1 MNALFLQLK
10 RPRTRKLPGEGVADI
25 WDAPAAANAADN
37 QIENADASAQAAVR
51 LAGKARATPKHA
63 KPLACHPGL
72 SYNPQ
77 TKDHQD
83 IVAAA
88 VAVELS
94 RNEAKAEKDE
104 LWSRAM
110 AAKAAAPEEPISDE
124 VLVHVH

>member
-1 MNALFLQLK
+1 LK
-10 RPRTRKLPGEGVADI
+10 RPRTHKLRGEGVADI
-25 WDAPAAANAADN
+25 WDPPAAADAADH
-37 QIENADASAQAAVR
+37 QIESANDSAPAAVR
-51 LAGKARATPKHA
+51 LALKARATPKHA

-94 RNEAKAEKDE
+94 RNEAQAEKDE

-110 AAKAAAPEEPISDE
+110 AAKKTALEEPISDE
-124 VLVHVH
+124 VLVHRETS